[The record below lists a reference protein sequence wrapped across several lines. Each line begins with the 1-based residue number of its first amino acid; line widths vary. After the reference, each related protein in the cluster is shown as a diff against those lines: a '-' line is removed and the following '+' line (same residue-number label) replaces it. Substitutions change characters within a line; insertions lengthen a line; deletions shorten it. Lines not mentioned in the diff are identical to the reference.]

1 MKKVVLALA
10 AGAIASLSSS
20 SAFAYYGFQNRNA
33 GDVPAYAQAN
43 PATKAAAHRT
53 KVHHVG
59 KQTPADKRSSNAQNP
74 KL

>member
-1 MKKVVLALA
+1 MKKVALALA
-10 AGAIASLSSS
+10 AGTIALSSS

-33 GDVPAYAQAN
+33 NDVPAYAQAV
-43 PATKAAAHRT
+43 PTAKTAAHRM

-59 KQTPADKRSSNAQNP
+59 KQTPADKRSSGAQNP

>member
-10 AGAIASLSSS
+10 AGAIALSSS

-33 GDVPAYAQAN
+33 NDAPGYAQAN
-43 PATKAAAHRT
+43 PVAKVATHRMKAQ
-53 KVHHVG
+53 HVG

>member
-1 MKKVVLALA
+1 MKKIILALA
-10 AGAIASLSSS
+10 AGTIALSSS

-33 GDVPAYAQAN
+33 SDTPVYAQA
-43 PATKAAAHRT
+43 ATTKVATQRM